1 MKTYIASSVWLSR
14 TDKRFHGNNG
24 SRQFTIVVRAK
35 SQKRV
40 AELVGVSLGD
50 LRNFSGIH
58 LASEIHASIPQRDEV
73 IYFRAEHHGPE
84 FGKWFAYE

>member
-35 SQKRV
+35 SQRRV
-40 AELVGVSLGD
+40 AELLATSLST
-50 LRNFSGIH
+50 LRSFNGIH
-58 LASEIHASIPQRDEV
+58 VAGEQHASIPQRDDT
-73 IYFRAEHHGPE
+73 IYFRAERAPD